1 MTKHIQSY
9 NNNYPSWQEL
19 LENFNNS
26 VKDKQDI
33 KHNSL
38 GFFFSDEAHKIDSV
52 KNVLKD
58 LKLNSAHLYMN
69 ICEDGGTYGRHCDDV
84 DVHYWQVQGKTMW
97 KFDNETY
104 ILNSGD
110 LIIIPKG
117 IYHNVV
123 PVGPR
128 AGISMSI

>member
-1 MTKHIQSY
+1 MIKHIKSY
-9 NNNYPSWQEL
+9 NNNCPTWQEL

-26 VKDKQDI
+26 VIDKQDI

-38 GFFFSDEAHKIDSV
+38 GFFFSDEAHKIISV
-52 KNVLKD
+52 KNVLDD
-58 LKLNSAHLYMN
+58 LKLVTAHLYMN
-69 ICEDGGTYGRHCDDV
+69 ISEDGDTYGRHCDDV
-84 DVHYWQVQGKTMW
+84 DVYYWQVQGKTMW

-117 IYHNVV
+117 VYHNVV
-123 PVGPR
+123 PLGPR